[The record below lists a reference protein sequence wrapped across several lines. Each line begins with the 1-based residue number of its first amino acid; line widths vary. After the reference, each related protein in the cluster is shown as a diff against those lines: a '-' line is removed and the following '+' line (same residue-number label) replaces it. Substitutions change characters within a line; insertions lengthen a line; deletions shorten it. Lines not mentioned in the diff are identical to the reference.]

1 MLTIDKVKK
10 AELLL
15 KDVVRKTDLI
25 YATALSKNA
34 DIYLKSEN
42 LQKTGSFKV
51 RGAYAKIAQL
61 SAEQKKRGIIACS
74 AGNHAQGV
82 ALSAQKSGIE
92 STIFIPSTAPISK
105 IEATKSYGAHIR
117 LVDGV
122 YDDAYNEAVKFQKET
137 GAEFI
142 HPFDDIE
149 VIAGQ
154 GTIALEILEQLP
166 EVEAIIVPIGGGGL
180 ISGIAYTIKMLKPD
194 CKVYGVQAAGAGSMY
209 HSMELHKRTELPS
222 VHTFADGTAVKKVGE
237 KIHLHC
243 VKNT

>member
-10 AELLL
+10 AETLL
-15 KDVVRKTDLI
+15 KDVIRKTDLI
-25 YATALSKNA
+25 YAAALSTGA
-34 DIYLKSEN
+34 EIYLKSEN

-51 RGAYAKIAQL
+51 RGAYTKIAQL
-61 SAEQKKRGIIACS
+61 SDEQKKKGIIACS

-82 ALSAQKSGIE
+82 ALSAQKSGIK

-105 IEATKSYGAHIR
+105 IEATKSYGAQIR

-154 GTIALEILEQLP
+154 GTIALEVLE
-166 EVEAIIVPIGGGGL
+166 
-180 ISGIAYTIKMLKPD
+180 
-194 CKVYGVQAAGAGSMY
+194 
-209 HSMELHKRTELPS
+209 
-222 VHTFADGTAVKKVGE
+222 
-237 KIHLHC
+237 HLQE
-243 VKNT
+243 

>member
-122 YDDAYNEAVKFQKET
+122 YDDDPATNPNAKKIDCIRAEDIVKNNLKVIDMAAANLCFERKIPVIIFGLNEENSIMRAV
-137 GAEFI
+137 G
-142 HPFDDIE
+142 
-149 VIAGQ
+149 
-154 GTIALEILEQLP
+154 
-166 EVEAIIVPIGGGGL
+166 
-180 ISGIAYTIKMLKPD
+180 
-194 CKVYGVQAAGAGSMY
+194 
-209 HSMELHKRTELPS
+209 
-222 VHTFADGTAVKKVGE
+222 GE
-237 KIHLHC
+237 KIGTI
-243 VKNT
+243 VTV